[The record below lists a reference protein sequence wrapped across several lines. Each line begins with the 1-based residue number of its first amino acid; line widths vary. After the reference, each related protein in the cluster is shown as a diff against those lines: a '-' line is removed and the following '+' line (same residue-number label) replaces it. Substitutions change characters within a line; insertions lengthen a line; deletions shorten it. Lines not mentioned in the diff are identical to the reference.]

1 MTKLLIL
8 LYLLGCFVAL
18 LVSQT
23 TGWIVPLSAAHH
35 ANAGR
40 ADSYSRRHSAVFA
53 SSHDSIMPDTVTD
66 LLKHAGIDA
75 NNVDIEKVN
84 EKAAFCNT
92 LYRIRYNNNTTC
104 IAKVFSPLALQR
116 MDPDPSRTLG
126 ELDRLA
132 ASAGLAPEILA
143 SNLSGILME
152 ACVGRV
158 LTEEL
163 VQQPNFSESAN
174 VASALARLHHLPVAP
189 SETNMLWQACDVML
203 SLTDEA
209 HMNTST
215 GWTVSRLHHTIE
227 QHREQLH
234 TLQLP
239 ITACGHGDCKPSNVF
254 LTDNDT
260 IGTDMSVKFIDLEL
274 AGTHY
279 RAFDL
284 AKFWRTNSNDSTD
297 RNRNIFYEAYAATSN
312 TIAGGKPA
320 LLDNLELEVDLLLPL
335 TWLEA
340 ALFFVCMATQDAAP
354 APSNHW
360 NELALDRLESYTQCM
375 QGKRFDR
382 LFVL

>member
-8 LYLLGCFVAL
+8 RYLLGCILAL
-18 LVSQT
+18 AFLISQT
-23 TGWIVPLSAAHH
+23 TGWTVPLSAAHH
-35 ANAGR
+35 ANAGC
-40 ADSYSRRHSAVFA
+40 DSYSRRHSTVFA
-53 SSHDSIMPDTVTD
+53 SSQDSTIPDTVTD
-66 LLKHAGIDA
+66 LLLHAEIDA

-92 LYRIRYNNNTTC
+92 LYRIRYNDNATC
-104 IAKVFSPLALQR
+104 IAKIFSPLALQR
-116 MDPDPSRTLG
+116 MDNSRKLG
-126 ELDRLA
+126 DLDRLA
-132 ASAGLAPEILA
+132 ASAGLSPEILA
-143 SNLSGILME
+143 SNSDGILME

-158 LTEEL
+158 LTEEV
-163 VQQPNFSESAN
+163 VQQPYFSESAAT
-174 VASALARLHHLPVAP
+174 VASGLANLHHLPVAP
-189 SETNMLWQACDVML
+189 SEANMLWKACNVML

-215 GWTVSRLHHTIE
+215 GWTLSRLHGTIE
-227 QHREQLH
+227 KHREQLH

-254 LTDNDT
+254 ISADK
-260 IGTDMSVKFIDLEL
+260 SVKFIDLEL

-284 AKFWRTNSNDSTD
+284 AKFWRTNSNEAINITD
-297 RNRNIFYEAYAATSN
+297 RNRILFYEAYASTGNA
-312 TIAGGKPA
+312 IAGGKPA
-320 LLDNLELEVDLLLPL
+320 SLETLELEVDLLLPL

-340 ALFFVCMATQDAAP
+340 ALFFVCMATQDAGLKR
-354 APSNHW
+354 SNHW

>member
-1 MTKLLIL
+1 MFIL
-8 LYLLGCFVAL
+8 LYLLGCVPAL
-18 LVSQT
+18 LISQT
-23 TGWIVPLSAAHH
+23 AGWIVPLSAAHH

-40 ADSYSRRHSAVFA
+40 DSYSRRHSAAFA
-53 SSHDSIMPDTVTD
+53 SSHDSVMPETVTD

-75 NNVDIEKVN
+75 NNVDIEKVKG
-84 EKAAFCNT
+84 KAAFCNT
-92 LYRIRYNNNTTC
+92 LYRIRYNNNDTC
-104 IAKVFSPLALQR
+104 IAKVFSQLALQR
-116 MDPDPSRTLG
+116 MDPSRTLG

-132 ASAGLAPEILA
+132 ASAGLAPEIMA
-143 SNLSGILME
+143 SNSHGILME

-158 LTEEL
+158 LSEEL

-174 VASALARLHHLPVAP
+174 VASALAHLHHLPVAP
-189 SETNMLWQACDVML
+189 SETNILWKACNVML

-209 HMNTST
+209 HMTTST
-215 GWTVSRLHHTIE
+215 GWTLSRLHRTIE

-239 ITACGHGDCKPSNVF
+239 LTACGHGDCKPSNVF
-254 LTDNDT
+254 LSDNDT
-260 IGTDMSVKFIDLEL
+260 IGTDKSVKFIDLEL

-284 AKFWRTNSNDSTD
+284 AKFWRTNSNAAIDSGD
-297 RNRNIFYEAYAATSN
+297 RNRNTFYEAYASTSN
-312 TIAGGKPA
+312 TISGGKPA
-320 LLDNLELEVDLLLPL
+320 SLETLELEVDLLLPL

-340 ALFFVCMATQDAAP
+340 ALFFVCMATQNAA
-354 APSNHW
+354 ARSSHW

-382 LFVL
+382 LFVP